1 MGSCSS
7 RKEFK
12 KQTNTMVKL
21 EEYIKNVDHNNNA
34 HDQALV
40 ILYQSR
46 NQRSN
51 HLNEP
56 VLSGFAK
63 QFSRTTDQ
71 SQQRNST

>member
-1 MGSCSS
+1 MGNCSS
-7 RKEFK
+7 K
-12 KQTNTMVKL
+12 KDPKKKSTPIIKL
-21 EEYIKNVDHNNNA
+21 EEFIKNVDHNNNA

-46 NQRSN
+46 NQRLK

-56 VLSGFAK
+56 ILSGFGK